1 MKIPDTTVAVGA
13 GVVGGGGLGLQAV
26 MDGMSFALL
35 AGNLIL
41 VTLIIAYTGY
51 RFWKAIAAGR
61 EPPGD

>member
-1 MKIPDTTVAVGA
+1 MKIQDTTVVVGA
-13 GVVGGGGLGLQAV
+13 GVVGGGGLTLQAV

-41 VTLIIAYTGY
+41 VAIGIVYACY
-51 RFWKAIAAGR
+51 RFWRTVAVGR